1 MKREPPG
8 PEEDGEENKEDDV
21 SESAPAEEIGGIGTP
36 VVSAGG
42 MRQPYLTLPYL
53 LPLY

>member
-8 PEEDGEENKEDDV
+8 PEEDGEENKDDV